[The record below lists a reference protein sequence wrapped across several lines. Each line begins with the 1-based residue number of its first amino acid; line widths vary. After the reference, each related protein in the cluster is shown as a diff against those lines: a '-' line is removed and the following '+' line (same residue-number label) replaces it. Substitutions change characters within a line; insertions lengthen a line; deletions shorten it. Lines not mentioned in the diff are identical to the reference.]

1 MKFGLCLR
9 VNFRMLPSLSYES
22 VIGFA
27 RLEDCLERV
36 EIFGGIMYIGGLC
49 GIFSTGGDGGKLT

>member
-1 MKFGLCLR
+1 
-9 VNFRMLPSLSYES
+9 MLPSLSYES

-36 EIFGGIMYIGGLC
+36 EMFGGIMYIGGLC
-49 GIFSTGGDGGKLT
+49 GIFSTGDDGGKLT